1 MKKGL
6 IAGIAI
12 LSLFGVLAVSR
23 AVSALDP
30 NHGIKTFDHGN
41 SMPRMIDSKVA
52 VIAHRGASAYGPE
65 HTLASYRQAIRM
77 KADFVEFDLQMTKD
91 GHLIAMHDGTLAR
104 TTNAEQIY
112 PDRAP
117 WRVKDFTLEEIKRL
131 DAGSWFNKEY
141 PRLKKKEYIGQHVP
155 TLDEAIQVVKQYGK
169 GKVGLYMETKAPNV
183 YPGMEEKLVDILRKN
198 GVLDEQNLII
208 ESFSEESLRKLKGM
222 HPNLKLIQLFT
233 PSMLQGKDIRQEF
246 KRISDYAY
254 GVGPSKELV
263 VPDFIEAA
271 HRQKLLVHAWTANS
285 KADFTVLLS
294 RGVDGEF
301 TNKPDQLAA
310 LLHK

>member
-6 IAGIAI
+6 IAGIASI
-12 LSLFGVLAVSR
+12 SFFAILAVPW
-23 AVSALDP
+23 AESALDP
-30 NHGIKTFDHGN
+30 NHGTKTVDHGN
-41 SMPRMIDSKVA
+41 SILRPIHTNVS

-65 HTLASYRQAIRM
+65 HTLAAYKQAIRM

-91 GHLIAMHDGTLAR
+91 GHLIAMHDETLAR
-104 TTNAEQIY
+104 TTNAEQVY

-141 PRLKKKEYIGQHVP
+141 PRLGKKEYIGQHVP

-183 YPGMEEKLVDILRKN
+183 YPGMEGKLIGILGKSR
-198 GVLDEQNLII
+198 VQDDQNLIL
-208 ESFSEESLRKLKGM
+208 ESFSEKSLRKLKVM
-222 HPNLKLIQLFT
+222 DPNLKLIQLYT
-233 PSMLQGKDIRQEF
+233 ASMLQGKDIRQEF

-263 VPDFIEAA
+263 APELINAA

-285 KADFTVLLS
+285 KEDFTVLLS

-310 LLHK
+310 LLNK